1 LVVDHQRSYFP
12 CLRCCTVAQASQTVL
27 VRPRPLFGPQTVRRI
42 LLQLH
47 PSAKTARTREATV
60 HLVILYLKALV
71 LIESQRFHSQ
81 GQGMVPPLFGWLQ
94 SQTRPCS
101 ASMFPSGN
109 FEVTLRTSWVVCRG
123 LPLKAEVAG
132 GQATWLGIS
141 HATISARGATHYLS
155 STTNSTEQAH
165 AVLHP
170 STYWVTH

>member
-1 LVVDHQRSYFP
+1 
-12 CLRCCTVAQASQTVL
+12 
-27 VRPRPLFGPQTVRRI
+27 
-42 LLQLH
+42 
-47 PSAKTARTREATV
+47 
-60 HLVILYLKALV
+60 V

-81 GQGMVPPLFGWLQ
+81 GQGVVPPPFGRLQ

-109 FEVTLRTSWVVCRG
+109 FEVTLGTSWVLCRG

-141 HATISARGATHYLS
+141 HATIRLEVAPTLSSAHCFS

-170 STYWVTH
+170 TTYWVTDYSGAACFRAFRASSVPYQILETLAQATTARERVLPLPSFPLTSKSPIIYVT